1 MISHLIADPSTP
13 NHITSP
19 AKKKNHGR
27 LCHQICQQWFPQ
39 PVRPKSYP
47 DLPDTDFPNQNRSK
61 IGLNERIHLAK
72 SSAPPRS
79 SQENR
84 SPNQHQ
90 PMKHEQQPRISAAQT
105 GRSARAGTIAAR
117 SDATDSK
124 IGPRADDR
132 PRPPTPPPPPTWR
145 QPSPRTRRPPRDPP
159 DRGRTTTGR
168 RRGEEVQACKASYLG
183 ERDRAACGGGGEAEE
198 EEGKDG
204 RERER
209 GWCLVSRRRTHTHR
223 PLRPEPRDAVWKTGE
238 EGLGFLKASRCE

>member
-1 MISHLIADPSTP
+1 
-13 NHITSP
+13 
-19 AKKKNHGR
+19 
-27 LCHQICQQWFPQ
+27 
-39 PVRPKSYP
+39 
-47 DLPDTDFPNQNRSK
+47 
-61 IGLNERIHLAK
+61 
-72 SSAPPRS
+72 
-79 SQENR
+79 
-84 SPNQHQ
+84 
-90 PMKHEQQPRISAAQT
+90 MKHEQQPRISAAET

-209 GWCLVSRRRTHTHR
+209 EARSHGDGVGRRGARC
-223 PLRPEPRDAVWKTGE
+223 PQP
-238 EGLGFLKASRCE
+238 GLGSLDSRVTMRLGFPGGVMDNVGLLGGPAVYSSVFGCFHRGACAA